1 MIIELLLLSS
11 DDGIVISLGDSVI
24 PNHGLV
30 SNEDI
35 GVDRTGSD
43 LTVGL
48 SCNTTYVQ
56 CCTGSESSMTA
67 SWHLAHFSG
76 SIPPSST
83 SDTFSFNMNRIGQ
96 AVYLFRNHIPNDPT
110 VTNGIWRCTIPDSNG
125 DTQTK
130 YIGIYTRGMTG

>member
-1 MIIELLLLSS
+1 M
-11 DDGIVISLGDSVI
+11 I

-35 GVDRTGSD
+35 GLDHTGSD

-48 SCNTTYVQ
+48 KCNTTYVQ
-56 CCTGSESSMTA
+56 CCTGSSSMTRTA
-67 SWHLAHFSG
+67 SWHYAHSTAG
-76 SIPPSST
+76 VVLSSSAT
-83 SDTFSFNMNRIGQ
+83 TNSFEMRRTGQ
-96 AVYLFRNHIPNDPT
+96 AVYLFRNHILNDPT
-110 VTNGIWRCTIPDSNG
+110 VTNGIWRCTIPDRNG